1 MIIDHH
7 CSPVHRFKDLGSLQ
21 ESTVALHRQQLLPEN
36 VFFFNFFIIFI
47 HIHID
52 HCSTVPGSPLTA
64 LADKMMMAMKMII
77 MDKLTILMMMIIITC
92 SWLSSH

>member
-47 HIHID
+47 HID
-52 HCSTVPGSPLTA
+52 HRSTVPGSHLIA
-64 LADKMMMAMKMII
+64 LADKIMMAMKMII
-77 MDKLTILMMMIIITC
+77 MDILTILMMMIIITC